1 MKKLLKNLGI
11 MLIAFCLVSCGNTAG
26 NGNGNE
32 NNGSGDVTNN
42 TGNNNTGDNNSG
54 NNDNSS
60 ISLNTIEEGEY
71 VFVLKSSEEG
81 SNDILVIDW
90 KLKFGYNASEY
101 AIMLNQENV
110 YGSIQGESYSSGYD
124 EHLTVSLNHQK
135 LGKFDL
141 TYKVDSGIII
151 KIGNRNF
158 DYDFVSLTKNGVNV
172 YVKNVSKSY
181 KLAGTVKGYWL
192 DDEGHENEI
201 WGSREFQS
209 GEKVI
214 LKYAKNSDQD
224 FEEKYYLSLYD
235 DQDTHK
241 DFVRANDNVNVL
253 AYTFTD
259 KDVGRKFIMRATG
272 IEEYKGS
279 TLGGMFYNIE
289 VVE

>member
-54 NNDNSS
+54 NNDTGNNDTGNNNSGSNDNSS

-158 DYDFVSLTKNGVNV
+158 DYAT
-172 YVKNVSKSY
+172 
-181 KLAGTVKGYWL
+181 
-192 DDEGHENEI
+192 
-201 WGSREFQS
+201 
-209 GEKVI
+209 
-214 LKYAKNSDQD
+214 
-224 FEEKYYLSLYD
+224 YL
-235 DQDTHK
+235 
-241 DFVRANDNVNVL
+241 
-253 AYTFTD
+253 
-259 KDVGRKFIMRATG
+259 
-272 IEEYKGS
+272 
-279 TLGGMFYNIE
+279 
-289 VVE
+289 